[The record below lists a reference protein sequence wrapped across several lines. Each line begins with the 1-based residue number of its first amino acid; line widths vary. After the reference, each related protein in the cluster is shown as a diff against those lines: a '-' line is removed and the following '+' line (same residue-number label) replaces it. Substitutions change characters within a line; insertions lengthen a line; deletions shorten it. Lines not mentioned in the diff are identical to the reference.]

1 LFENWKDMRQE
12 EWNDVYIALEEVV
25 NHPDFP
31 KTEEQR
37 NQDKVFC
44 EAHQEEIQKVGEIL
58 QEDMRRK
65 GVFEPR
71 ESETAKFFRENPEA
85 NPFR

>member
-1 LFENWKDMRQE
+1 MRQE

-44 EAHQEEIQKVGEIL
+44 EAHADAIRKLGELL
-58 QEDMRRK
+58 QEDLKKK
-65 GVFEPR
+65 GVLA
-71 ESETAKFFRENPEA
+71 S
-85 NPFR
+85 